1 MKFHGN
7 NQNSLFQWIG
17 KHIADSRTPHL
28 LNQAR
33 ILEKGSL
40 KGFLAWKSHN
50 RCRIIHQIL
59 AAAMEII
66 HLRGFDSRF
75 SNGNLH
81 VLNDKLKLIKV
92 EKKMF
97 LKGSY
102 WSPTWLSVV
111 FKAYFGSYPARYST
125 DYNEMLHL
133 YYKFSRSI
141 HDGNLDLSI
150 LCLPKV
156 FNHFFVFNHNNYA
169 RWFSLFHDNW
179 N

>member
-40 KGFLAWKSHN
+40 KGFLAGKSHN

-133 YYKFSRSI
+133 YYKFSRYSRWGLRFI
-141 HDGNLDLSI
+141 HPLFTKN
-150 LCLPKV
+150 
-156 FNHFFVFNHNNYA
+156 FQ
-169 RWFSLFHDNW
+169 SLFRL
-179 N
+179 

>member
-7 NQNSLFQWIG
+7 NRNSLFQWIG

-28 LNQAR
+28 LNQPR

-40 KGFLAWKSHN
+40 KGFLTGKSYN

-102 WSPTWLSVV
+102 WVLRGYLLFLRHTLEVIQHGTRQTTTRCFTFITSSP
-111 FKAYFGSYPARYST
+111 G
-125 DYNEMLHL
+125 
-133 YYKFSRSI
+133 I
-141 HDGNLDLSI
+141 HAGDLDLSI
-150 LCLPKV
+150 LCLPKI
-156 FNHFFVFNHNNYA
+156 FNHFFVFNHHNYA
-169 RWFSLFHDNW
+169 RWLALFHDNW